1 MGLGSSKWDEA
12 GGARRA
18 LGPALAALLFCGG
31 CDSGATTNMNMNSD
45 GGAANPDGNI
55 TPPGPTPVSELVSQ
69 TLFEQLFLH
78 RGTTPCPGAFY
89 TYPAFIEATRSF
101 PSFAQ
106 QGTLDARKRE
116 LSAFFANISH
126 ETTGGWATAPDGP
139 YSWGLCFVHEGG
151 NIDTSSLGS
160 YCVASAQYPCAPG
173 KKYYGRGPIQLSYNY
188 NYGQA
193 GTALGL
199 DLLNNPDLVSSD
211 PVVTW
216 KTALW
221 FWMTPQ
227 APKPSCHDVMIG
239 QFTPSAQDLAAG
251 RKPGFGLTVNII
263 NGGIECNQPTPPQV
277 TDRVG
282 FYNRYCQIFSVA
294 PGSDLY
300 CDQMQSY

>member
-1 MGLGSSKWDEA
+1 MRLWLGFAS
-12 GGARRA
+12 
-18 LGPALAALLFCGG
+18 ALLFCGA
-31 CDSGATTNMNMNSD
+31 CDSSANTNNMSGDGGSMNSD
-45 GGAANPDGNI
+45 GDV
-55 TPPGPTPVSELVSQ
+55 TPPGSTAIADLVPE
-69 TLFEQLFLH
+69 TLFNQLFLH
-78 RGTTPCPGAFY
+78 RGTAPCPGAFY
-89 TYPAFIEATRSF
+89 TYQAFIEAAKSF
-101 PSFAQ
+101 PNFAN

-116 LSAFFANISH
+116 IAAFFANISH

-151 NIDTSSLGS
+151 NIDTSSLNA
-160 YCVASAQYPCAPG
+160 YCVASAQYPCASG
-173 KKYYGRGPIQLSYNY
+173 KKYYGRGPIQISYNY

-199 DLLNNPDLVSSD
+199 DLLNNPDLVATD

-239 QFTPSAQDLAAG
+239 QFTPSTQDVAAG

-263 NGGIECNQPTPPQV
+263 NGGVECNQPTPPQV

-282 FYNRYCQIFSVA
+282 FYNRYCQIFSVT

-300 CDQMQSY
+300 CDQMQNY